1 VDKATLCWRLTWN
14 VWNTLTGITIMRLE
28 LSSLRGLNT
37 PGASATLFSQW
48 RVGAIV
54 EAIAV
59 RDAATNQLWL
69 NIGNTRVPARIAS
82 GDNVGPVHGEKLQLR
97 VLRDHPVLA
106 LEALPPDDSEAAA
119 VSDAL
124 RRFLPRQT
132 SPAPLLSNVS
142 MLAKQIAA
150 QGNPIAASANPAAS
164 AALASLPRPVRQAVE
179 QLWQAIPNAA
189 DLETGE
195 GLAAAVRRSGAFLE
209 SNLAAVNVNDAREVL
224 ARDVKA
230 LLVELKQALQRG
242 GATVH
247 TGGAQTT
254 SVPNNAT
261 ALGTATH
268 APSSH
273 TPDPL
278 PMARGNLQPLPSAA
292 ATLAQLDTPTARINE
307 LAAQTDGALSRLN
320 SVQLV
325 NAENAGNVPLWLIEL
340 PIKQG
345 DHTDTLRFRFEQH
358 ARQQQGS
365 EQSWTVEA
373 ALPLRDS
380 GALHARISLVGNR
393 IAVQLRA
400 DSAELVNELS
410 ARTPELTAMLSDSG
424 LQVERIVCLHGLPAS
439 DVAEMRAA
447 TPLLDVRA

>member
-1 VDKATLCWRLTWN
+1 
-14 VWNTLTGITIMRLE
+14 MRLE
-28 LSSLRGLNT
+28 LSSLRGLGT
-37 PGASATLFSQW
+37 PGASASLFSQW

-54 EAIAV
+54 EAVAV

-82 GDNVGPVHGEKLQLR
+82 GDNIGPMHGERLQLR

-106 LEALPPDDSEAAA
+106 LEALTPDDGETAA
-119 VSDAL
+119 VNDAL

-132 SPAPLLSNVS
+132 SPAPLLANIS
-142 MLAKQIAA
+142 MLAKQISA

-164 AALASLPRPVRQAVE
+164 AALASLPRPIRAAVE
-179 QLWQAIPNAA
+179 QLWQAIPNAS
-189 DLETGE
+189 DIESGE

-209 SNLAAVNVNDAREVL
+209 ANLAAVSMQEARDVL
-224 ARDVKA
+224 SRDVKA
-230 LLVELKQALQRG
+230 LLVELKHALQRG

-247 TGGAQTT
+247 TSGTQTPSNPNAAT
-254 SVPNNAT
+254 SPGSSHT
-261 ALGTATH
+261 PH
-268 APSSH
+268 ASSH

-307 LAAQTDGALSRLN
+307 LMAQTDGALSRLN

-325 NAENAGNVPLWLIEL
+325 NAEQAGNTPLWLIEL
-340 PIKQG
+340 PIKHG
-345 DHTDTLRFRFEQH
+345 DRSDTLRFRFEQH

-373 ALPLRDS
+373 ALPLRES

-400 DSAELVNELS
+400 ESAELVNELT
-410 ARTPELTAMLSDSG
+410 ARTPELTAMLHDSG
-424 LQVERIVCLHGLPAS
+424 LQVERIMCLHGLPAS
-439 DVAEMRAA
+439 DVAELRAA